1 MADTSN
7 TSAKEDSSGDTSAD
21 AGAGAGPG
29 AGAAGAGAASAG
41 ATASFSDF
49 SSKDMVSGSK
59 DFLESN
65 SWVAKLAFLL
75 MVVIG
80 FVILFRL
87 MISFITWIFSPSGK
101 VVLVNGL
108 QNGAVS
114 TTISQD
120 PNNKASIT
128 ILRSENEKD
137 GIEFTW
143 SVWLYLNGFQ
153 GSDSDSNGTY
163 HHVFNKGNTTTS
175 QSTGSFPGTTTPNN
189 APGLYINPNYDGFRV
204 ILNSFSNPYQE
215 VIEVTDLPMA
225 KWINVVIRV
234 QSKNCDIYVNGRL
247 VKRRIMTDVVKQNY
261 DDVHVSLNG
270 GFSGYLSNLTY
281 FNRSISITQI
291 QDIISVGPNLKPV
304 SKALDLTNSKPR
316 YLSNR
321 WYFDQTSA

>member
-7 TSAKEDSSGDTSAD
+7 TNTEPS
-21 AGAGAGPG
+21 AGAGADAGDG
-29 AGAAGAGAASAG
+29 AGAADSGAGAGS
-41 ATASFSDF
+41 TASFSDF
-49 SSKDMVSGSK
+49 SSKDMVSGSR

-101 VVLVNGL
+101 VVLINGL
-108 QNGAVS
+108 QNGSVS
-114 TTISQD
+114 STISQD
-120 PNNKASIT
+120 PNNKSSIT

-153 GSDSDSNGTY
+153 DGSSY
-163 HHVFNKGNTTTS
+163 HHVFNKGNVATS
-175 QSTGSFPGTTTPNN
+175 GSNSEYPGTNTPNN

-204 ILNSFSNPYQE
+204 IMNSFNNPYQE
-215 VIEVTDLPMA
+215 VIDVTDLPMA
-225 KWINVVIRV
+225 KWINIVIRV
-234 QSKNCDIYVNGRL
+234 QDRNCDIYVNGRL
-247 VKRRIMTDVVKQNY
+247 VKRRIMTEVVKQNY

-281 FNRSISITQI
+281 FNRAISITQI
-291 QDIISVGPNLKPV
+291 QDIISVGPNTKPI
-304 SKALDLTNSKPR
+304 SKALDLTPSKPR

-321 WYFDQTSA
+321 WYFHQTSS

>member
-7 TSAKEDSSGDTSAD
+7 TSANAEPSGDTG
-21 AGAGAGPG
+21 AGAGAGD
-29 AGAAGAGAASAG
+29 AG

-65 SWVAKLAFLL
+65 SWIAKLAFLL

-101 VVLVNGL
+101 VVLINGL

-153 GSDSDSNGTY
+153 DSDSY
-163 HHVFNKGNTTTS
+163 HHVFNKGNTTPSTS
-175 QSTGSFPGTTTPNN
+175 NGSFPGTTTPNN

-225 KWINVVIRV
+225 KWVNIVIRV
-234 QSKNCDIYVNGRL
+234 QNKNCDIYVNGRL

-261 DDVHVSLNG
+261 DDVHVSMNG

-281 FNRSISITQI
+281 FNRSISVTQI

-304 SKALDLTNSKPR
+304 SKALDLTNSSPR
-316 YLSNR
+316 FLSNR

>member
-7 TSAKEDSSGDTSAD
+7 SNSNSNSNSEPSSD
-21 AGAGAGPG
+21 AGAGAN
-29 AGAAGAGAASAG
+29 AGTGEV
-41 ATASFSDF
+41 ASFSDF
-49 SSKDMVSGSK
+49 SSKDAVSGSK

-75 MVVIG
+75 MVIIG

-87 MISFITWIFSPSGK
+87 MITFITWIFSPSGK
-101 VVLVNGL
+101 VILVNGL
-108 QNGAVS
+108 QNGSVS

-120 PNNKASIT
+120 PNNKSSIT

-153 GSDSDSNGTY
+153 NSGSY
-163 HHVFNKGNTTTS
+163 HHVFNKGNV
-175 QSTGSFPGTTTPNN
+175 STATPTGTFPGTNTPNN

-204 ILNSFSNPYQE
+204 IMNSFNNPYEE
-215 VIEVTDLPMA
+215 VIEVTDLPMG
-225 KWINVVIRV
+225 KWINIVIRI
-234 QSKNCDIYVNGRL
+234 QDKNCDIYVNGRL
-247 VKRRIMTDVVKQNY
+247 VKRRIMTEVVKQNY

-281 FNRSISITQI
+281 YNRSISVTEI
-291 QDIISVGPNLKPV
+291 QDIISIGPNLKPV
-304 SKALDLTNSKPR
+304 SKANDLNNPEPR

-321 WYFDQTSA
+321 WYFHQTTA

>member
-7 TSAKEDSSGDTSAD
+7 TNASSESSGSAD
-21 AGAGAGPG
+21 AGAGVG
-29 AGAAGAGAASAG
+29 AGADAGAGAAS
-41 ATASFSDF
+41 TASFSDF

-87 MISFITWIFSPSGK
+87 MISFVTWIFSPSGK

-108 QNGAVS
+108 QNGSVS
-114 TTISQD
+114 STISQD
-120 PNNKASIT
+120 PENKSSIT

-153 GSDSDSNGTY
+153 DGSSY
-163 HHVFNKGNTTTS
+163 HHVFNKGNVAASVATAEY
-175 QSTGSFPGTTTPNN
+175 PGTNTPNN

-204 ILNSFSNPYQE
+204 IMNSFANPYQE
-215 VIEVTDLPMA
+215 VIEVTDLPMS
-225 KWINVVIRV
+225 KWVNIVIRV
-234 QSKNCDIYVNGRL
+234 QDKNCDIYVNGRL
-247 VKRRIMTDVVKQNY
+247 VKRRIMSEVVKQNY

-281 FNRSISITQI
+281 YNRSISITQI
-291 QDIISVGPNLKPV
+291 QDIISVGPNLKPI
-304 SKALDLTNSKPR
+304 SKALDLTQSKPR

-321 WYFDQTSA
+321 WYFDQTSR

>member
-7 TSAKEDSSGDTSAD
+7 TSANAAEPSGDNGGD
-21 AGAGAGPG
+21 AGASG
-29 AGAAGAGAASAG
+29 AG

-49 SSKDMVSGSK
+49 SSKDMVNGSK

-101 VVLVNGL
+101 VVLIDGL
-108 QNGAVS
+108 QNGSVS

-153 GSDSDSNGTY
+153 DSKTGSH
-163 HHVFNKGNTTTS
+163 HHVFNKGNTTAS
-175 QSTGSFPGTTTPNN
+175 NSDGSFPGTTTPNN

-204 ILNSFSNPYQE
+204 ILNSFNSPYEE

-225 KWINVVIRV
+225 KWINIVIRV
-234 QSKNCDIYVNGRL
+234 QSKNCDVYVNGRL
-247 VKRRIMTDVVKQNY
+247 VKRRIMTEVVKQNY

-281 FNRSISITQI
+281 FNRSISVTQI

-304 SKALDLTNSKPR
+304 SKALDLTNSSPR
-316 YLSNR
+316 FLSNR

>member
-1 MADTSN
+1 MSDTTNNTNSEPSAN
-7 TSAKEDSSGDTSAD
+7 TSAGDG
-21 AGAGAGPG
+21 AGAGAG
-29 AGAAGAGAASAG
+29 AGT
-41 ATASFSDF
+41 TASFSDF
-49 SSKDMVSGSK
+49 SSKDVVSGSK

-101 VVLVNGL
+101 VVLINGL
-108 QNGAVS
+108 QNGSTS

-120 PNNKASIT
+120 PNNKSSIT

-153 GSDSDSNGTY
+153 KDNDSY

-175 QSTGSFPGTTTPNN
+175 QSNGSFPGTTTPNN
-189 APGLYINPNYDGFRV
+189 APGLYINPHYDGFRV
-204 ILNSFSNPYQE
+204 IMNSFSNPYQE
-215 VIEVTDLPMA
+215 VIEVTDLPMT

-234 QSKNCDIYVNGRL
+234 QDKNCDIYVNGRL
-247 VKRRIMTDVVKQNY
+247 VKRRVMTDVVKQNY

-281 FNRSISITQI
+281 FNRSISVTQI
-291 QDIISVGPNLKPV
+291 QDIISIGPNLKPV
-304 SKALDLTNSKPR
+304 SKALDLTDSKPR

-321 WYFDQTSA
+321 WYFDQTTA

>member
-21 AGAGAGPG
+21 AGAGAG
-29 AGAAGAGAASAG
+29 AGAAGAGAAG

-49 SSKDMVSGSK
+49 SSKNMVSGSK

-65 SWVAKLAFLL
+65 SWIAKLAFLL

-101 VVLVNGL
+101 VVLINGL

-153 GSDSDSNGTY
+153 DSDSSGSGGNGSY

-175 QSTGSFPGTTTPNN
+175 KSNGSFPGTTTPNN
-189 APGLYINPNYDGFRV
+189 APGLYINPSYDGFRV
-204 ILNSFSNPYQE
+204 IMNSFSNPYQE

-321 WYFDQTSA
+321 WYFDQTTA

>member
-7 TSAKEDSSGDTSAD
+7 TSANAEPSGDT
-21 AGAGAGPG
+21 GAGDGAGSG
-29 AGAAGAGAASAG
+29 LGAAGAGAG

-49 SSKDMVSGSK
+49 SSKNVVSGST

-75 MVVIG
+75 MVIIG

-108 QNGAVS
+108 QNGSVS
-114 TTISQD
+114 STISQD
-120 PNNKASIT
+120 PNNKSSIT

-143 SVWLYLNGFQ
+143 SVWLYLNGFE
-153 GSDSDSNGTY
+153 DSSSY
-163 HHVFNKGNTTTS
+163 HHVFNKGNTSTS
-175 QSTGSFPGTTTPNN
+175 QPTPTGNFPGTTTPNN

-204 ILNSFSNPYQE
+204 IMNSFNNPYQE

-225 KWINVVIRV
+225 KWINIVIRV
-234 QSKNCDIYVNGRL
+234 QDKNCDIYVNGRL
-247 VKRRIMTDVVKQNY
+247 VKRRIMTEVVKQNY
-261 DDVHVSLNG
+261 DNVHVSLNG

-281 FNRSISITQI
+281 YNRSVSVTEI

-304 SKALDLTNSKPR
+304 SKALDLTNSAPR
-316 YLSNR
+316 FLSNR
-321 WYFDQTSA
+321 WYFDQTTA

>member
-7 TSAKEDSSGDTSAD
+7 TSANAEPSGDT
-21 AGAGAGPG
+21 GAGDGAGL
-29 AGAAGAGAASAG
+29 GAAGAGAG

-49 SSKDMVSGSK
+49 SSKNVVSGST

-75 MVVIG
+75 MVIIG

-87 MISFITWIFSPSGK
+87 MISFVTWIFSPSGK
-101 VVLVNGL
+101 VILVNGL
-108 QNGAVS
+108 QNGSVAS
-114 TTISQD
+114 TISQD
-120 PNNKASIT
+120 PENKASIT

-153 GSDSDSNGTY
+153 NGSSY
-163 HHVFNKGNTTTS
+163 HHVFNKGNVSTS
-175 QSTGSFPGTTTPNN
+175 TPNNYPGTSTPNN

-204 ILNSFSNPYQE
+204 IMNSFNNPYQE
-215 VIEVTDLPMA
+215 VIEVTDLPMS
-225 KWINVVIRV
+225 KWINIVIRI
-234 QSKNCDIYVNGRL
+234 QDKNCDIYVNGQL

-291 QDIISVGPNLKPV
+291 QDIISMGPNLKPI
-304 SKALDLTNSKPR
+304 SKALDLTESKPR

-321 WYFDQTSA
+321 WYFNQTSS

>member
-7 TSAKEDSSGDTSAD
+7 TSAKEEPSGDTGE
-21 AGAGAGPG
+21 GAGSD
-29 AGAAGAGAASAG
+29 GAAGAGAGAG

-65 SWVAKLAFLL
+65 SWIAKLAFLL

-101 VVLVNGL
+101 VVLINGL

-153 GSDSDSNGTY
+153 GSDSDINGTY
-163 HHVFNKGNTTTS
+163 HHVFNKGNTTP
-175 QSTGSFPGTTTPNN
+175 STPKGSFPGTTTPNN

-204 ILNSFSNPYQE
+204 IMNSFSNPYQE

-247 VKRRIMTDVVKQNY
+247 VKRRVMTDVVKQNY

-304 SKALDLTNSKPR
+304 SKALDLTNSAPR

-321 WYFDQTSA
+321 WYFDQTTA

>member
-7 TSAKEDSSGDTSAD
+7 QNQKPEPSSD
-21 AGAGAGPG
+21 AGAGAGASTG
-29 AGAAGAGAASAG
+29 AGEV
-41 ATASFSDF
+41 ASFSDF
-49 SSKDMVSGSK
+49 SSKDAVSGSK

-75 MVVIG
+75 MVIIG

-87 MISFITWIFSPSGK
+87 MITFITWIFSPSGK
-101 VVLVNGL
+101 VILVNGL
-108 QNGAVS
+108 QNGSVS

-120 PNNKASIT
+120 PNNKSSIT

-153 GSDSDSNGTY
+153 NSGSY
-163 HHVFNKGNTTTS
+163 HHVFNKGNV
-175 QSTGSFPGTTTPNN
+175 STATPSGTFPGTNTPNN

-204 ILNSFSNPYQE
+204 IMNSFNNPYQE
-215 VIEVTDLPMA
+215 VIEVTDLPMG
-225 KWINVVIRV
+225 KWINIIIRI
-234 QSKNCDIYVNGRL
+234 QDKNCDIYVNGRL
-247 VKRRIMTDVVKQNY
+247 VKRRIMTEVVKQNY

-281 FNRSISITQI
+281 YNRSISVTEI
-291 QDIISVGPNLKPV
+291 QDIISIGPNLKPV
-304 SKALDLTNSKPR
+304 SKANDLNNPEPR

-321 WYFDQTSA
+321 WYFHQTSA

>member
-7 TSAKEDSSGDTSAD
+7 TSASTEPSGDTGGD
-21 AGAGAGPG
+21 AGA
-29 AGAAGAGAASAG
+29 AAGAGAAGAG

-49 SSKDMVSGSK
+49 SSKNVVSGST

-75 MVVIG
+75 MVIIG

-108 QNGAVS
+108 QNGSVS
-114 TTISQD
+114 STISQD
-120 PNNKASIT
+120 PNNKSSIT

-153 GSDSDSNGTY
+153 DGIGSY
-163 HHVFNKGNTTTS
+163 HHVFNKGNVATS
-175 QSTGSFPGTTTPNN
+175 GSKSEYPGTNTPNN
-189 APGLYINPNYDGFRV
+189 APGLYINPDYSGFRV
-204 ILNSFSNPYQE
+204 IMNSFANPYQE
-215 VIEVTDLPMA
+215 VIEVTDLPMS
-225 KWINVVIRV
+225 KWINIVIRV
-234 QSKNCDIYVNGRL
+234 QDKNCDIYVNGRL
-247 VKRRIMTDVVKQNY
+247 VKRRIMTEVVKQNY

-281 FNRSISITQI
+281 YNRSISVTEI

-304 SKALDLTNSKPR
+304 SKALDLTNSAPR
-316 YLSNR
+316 FLSNR
-321 WYFDQTSA
+321 WYFNQTTA

>member
-7 TSAKEDSSGDTSAD
+7 TSANAEPSSGEGDA
-21 AGAGAGPG
+21 AGAGAG
-29 AGAAGAGAASAG
+29 AGAAAG

-49 SSKDMVSGSK
+49 SSKDIVKGST

-65 SWVAKLAFLL
+65 SWIAKLAFLL

-108 QNGAVS
+108 QNGSVS

-128 ILRSENEKD
+128 ILRSDNEKN

-143 SVWLYLNGFQ
+143 SVWIYLNGFQ
-153 GSDSDSNGTY
+153 DSDSY

-175 QSTGSFPGTTTPNN
+175 TPNVSFPGTTTPNN

-204 ILNSFSNPYQE
+204 IMNSFSNPYQE

-225 KWINVVIRV
+225 KWVNIVTRV
-234 QSKNCDIYVNGRL
+234 QDKNCDIYVNGRL
-247 VKRRIMTDVVKQNY
+247 VKRRVMTDVVKQNY

-281 FNRSISITQI
+281 FNRAISITQI

-304 SKALDLTNSKPR
+304 SKALDLTDSKPR

-321 WYFDQTSA
+321 WYFDQTTA

>member
-21 AGAGAGPG
+21 AGPGAGAG
-29 AGAAGAGAASAG
+29 AGAAGAG

-65 SWVAKLAFLL
+65 SWIAKLAFLL

-101 VVLVNGL
+101 VVLINGL

-153 GSDSDSNGTY
+153 DSDSSGSGGNGSY

-175 QSTGSFPGTTTPNN
+175 KSNGSFPGTTTPNN
-189 APGLYINPNYDGFRV
+189 APGLYINPSYDGFRV
-204 ILNSFSNPYQE
+204 IMNSFSNPYQE

-321 WYFDQTSA
+321 WYFDQTTA